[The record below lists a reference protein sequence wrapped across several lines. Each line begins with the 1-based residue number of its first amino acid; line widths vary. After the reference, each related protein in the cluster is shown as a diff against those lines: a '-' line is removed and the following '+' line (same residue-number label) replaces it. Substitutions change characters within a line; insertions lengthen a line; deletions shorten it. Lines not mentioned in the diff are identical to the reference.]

1 MPKADSGMLSQRGKL
16 KRFQHCHLQG
26 PMLAGFVPEGSS
38 DGVQQNKG
46 GCPQWQQHRI
56 MEGVKSRREEGTH

>member
-1 MPKADSGMLSQRGKL
+1 MPQADSGMLSQRGKL

-46 GCPQWQQHRI
+46 DVHSGNSIASWR
-56 MEGVKSRREEGTH
+56 V